1 MGTAQGSETIVS
13 FKQKNVVV
21 TLVNFSLILAFYVLR
36 LAQLVQNDNFVAEKV
51 FWLWGIV
58 VILAIFASIAGMI
71 LTHIVSAVFE
81 AVRTGNE
88 EPDIEDLED
97 ERDELIDLKGTSATY
112 TLYSLG
118 VFASMLTFV
127 IGQPALLMFALLIL
141 FGLLA
146 QIVGDVRR
154 LRLYQRGI

>member
-1 MGTAQGSETIVS
+1 MS

-21 TLVNFSLILAFYVLR
+21 TLVNFSLILGFFLLR
-36 LAQLVQNDNFVAEKV
+36 LAQLVQNDNFVPASV

-58 VILAIFASIAGMI
+58 VVLAVFASIAGMI
-71 LTHIVSAVFE
+71 LTHIVSAILE
-81 AVRTGNE
+81 AIRTGDENAE
-88 EPDIEDLED
+88 IEDLED

-127 IGQPALLMFALLIL
+127 AGQSALVMFVLLVF

-146 QIVGDVRR
+146 QIAGDVRR
-154 LRLYQRGI
+154 LRLYRQGI

>member
-1 MGTAQGSETIVS
+1 MGTAQGSEKTVS

-21 TLVNFSLILAFYVLR
+21 TLVNFSLILSFYVLR
-36 LAQLVQNDNFVAEKV
+36 LIQLAQNGNFVAEKV

-58 VILAIFASIAGMI
+58 VALAIFASIAGMI
-71 LTHIVSAVFE
+71 LTHILSALFE
-81 AVRTGNE
+81 AVRTGNDDPE
-88 EPDIEDLED
+88 IEDLED

-127 IGQPALLMFALLIL
+127 IGQPALLMFALLII

-154 LRLYQRGI
+154 LRLYRRGI